1 MKNSNLFWGGILVA
15 LGVLFILN
23 NLDFLNFNWWSI
35 FELWPM
41 LLILLGVTLLP
52 LKNSLKLILTFIV
65 LAITIFMLFTN
76 TSFTHKRSYRYNW
89 NFSDKYDY
97 DYDRD
102 YTRTDQTYYEKY
114 SSEIEEATLDIEAVA
129 GEFIIRGNTD
139 RLFEFKQ
146 DGNIGPY
153 VFSANRKGN
162 HQYLDLSL
170 ENSNIRMRRLRNDVD
185 IQLHKNPVW
194 NIKLGS
200 GAAKIDMDLS
210 KYKVRDIDIEGGAS
224 STYVKIGER
233 QTRVDVKIAS
243 GASSISIAIP
253 EDSGCELT
261 THTVLSS
268 KNFKDFNKLKK
279 GLYQTDNFER
289 ASNKIYIDID
299 AAVTSL
305 KVRRY

>member
-35 FELWPM
+35 FRLWPM

-52 LKNSLKLILTFIV
+52 IKNGIKLILTFVV
-65 LAITIFMLFTN
+65 LAVTILMLFTN
-76 TSFTHKRSYRYNW
+76 TSFTQGRSYRYDW
-89 NFSDKYDY
+89 DFSDNYDY
-97 DYDRD
+97 ESDYRS
-102 YTRTDQTYYEKY
+102 TDHQYYEQY
-114 SSEIEEATLDIEAVA
+114 SSDIEEATLEIEAVA
-129 GEFIIRGNTD
+129 GEFLIRGNTD
-139 RLFEFKQ
+139 KLFEFRQ

-153 VFSANRKGN
+153 IFSTNKKGN

-170 ENSNIRMRRLRNDVD
+170 KNSNIRMRRLRNDVD
-185 IQLHKNPVW
+185 IQLHKDPVW

-210 KYKVRDIDIEGGAS
+210 KYKTRDIDLEGGAS
-224 STYVKIGER
+224 STYLKLGDR
-233 QTRVDVKIAS
+233 QERVDVNIAS

-253 EDSGCELT
+253 EESGCELT

-268 KNFKDFNKLKK
+268 KNFNGFTRLNK
-279 GLYQTDNFER
+279 GLYQTDNFDT
-289 ASNKIYIDID
+289 AKNKIYIEID

>member
-1 MKNSNLFWGGILVA
+1 
-15 LGVLFILN
+15 
-23 NLDFLNFNWWSI
+23 
-35 FELWPM
+35 
-41 LLILLGVTLLP
+41 
-52 LKNSLKLILTFIV
+52 
-65 LAITIFMLFTN
+65 MLFTN
-76 TSFTHKRSYRYNW
+76 TSFTQGRSYRYNW
-89 NFSDKYDY
+89 DFSDKYDY
-97 DYDRD
+97 DYESD
-102 YTRTDQTYYEKY
+102 YKSTDYQFYEQY
-114 SSEIEEATLDIEAVA
+114 SSDIEEATLDIEAVA

-139 RLFEFKQ
+139 KLFEFRQ

-153 VFSANRKGN
+153 IFSTNKKGS

-170 ENSNIRMRRLRNDVD
+170 KNSNIRMRRLINDVD
-185 IQLHKNPVW
+185 IQLHKDPVW

-210 KYKVRDIDIEGGAS
+210 KYKTRDIDIEGGAS
-224 STYVKIGER
+224 STYLKVGDR
-233 QTRVDVKIAS
+233 QERVDVSIAS

-268 KNFKDFNKLKK
+268 KNFNGFTRLNK
-279 GLYQTDNFER
+279 GLYQTDNFDS
-289 ASNKIYIDID
+289 AKNKIYIDIE

>member
-1 MKNSNLFWGGILVA
+1 MKNSNLFWGGLMVT

-52 LKNSLKLILTFIV
+52 LKNTLKLILTFVV
-65 LAITIFMLFTN
+65 LAITILMLFTN
-76 TSFTHKRSYRYNW
+76 TSFTHSRSYRYNW
-89 NFSDKYDY
+89 NFSDSYDY
-97 DYDRD
+97 DYERD
-102 YTRTDQTYYEKY
+102 YSRSDQTFYERY
-114 SSEIEEATLDIEAVA
+114 SSSIDEATLEIEAVA

-139 RLFEFKQ
+139 RLFEFRQ

-153 VFSANRKGN
+153 VFSTNRKGN

-170 ENSNIRMRRLRNDVD
+170 ENSNIRMKRLRNDVD

-194 NIKLGS
+194 DINLQS

-210 KYKVRDIDIEGGAS
+210 KYKTRMIDIEGGAS
-224 STYVKIGER
+224 STYVKLGDR
-233 QTRVDVKIAS
+233 QPRVDVNIAS
-243 GASSISIAIP
+243 GASAITIAIP
-253 EDSGCELT
+253 EGSGCELT

-268 KNFKDFNKLKK
+268 KNFDDFNKVRR
-279 GLYQTDNFER
+279 GLYRTDNFSST
-289 ASNKIYIDID
+289 ANKIFIDIE

>member
-35 FELWPM
+35 FKLWPM

-52 LKNSLKLILTFIV
+52 LKNSIKLILTFVV
-65 LAITIFMLFTN
+65 LALTILMLFTN
-76 TSFTHKRSYRYNW
+76 TSFTQGRSYRYNW
-89 NFSDKYDY
+89 DFSDRYDY
-97 DYDRD
+97 DYERD
-102 YTRTDQTYYEKY
+102 YRSTDLQYYEKY
-114 SSEIEEATLDIEAVA
+114 SAEVEEATLAIEAIA
-129 GEFIIRGNTD
+129 GEFLIRGNTD
-139 RLFEFKQ
+139 KLFEFNQ

-153 VFSANRKGN
+153 VFSTNKKGN

-170 ENSNIRMRRLRNDVD
+170 KNSQIRVRRLRNDVD

-194 NIKLGS
+194 NIKLSS

-210 KYKVRDIDIEGGAS
+210 KYKIRDIDIEGGAS
-224 STYVKIGER
+224 STYLKLGDR
-233 QTRVDVKIAS
+233 QQRVEVRIAS
-243 GASSISIAIP
+243 AASSISIAIP
-253 EDSGCELT
+253 EEAGCELT

-268 KNFKDFNKLKK
+268 KSFNGFIRLKK
-279 GLYQTDNFER
+279 GLYQTENFDT
-289 ASNKIYIDID
+289 AKNKIYIDIE